1 MTHKLYA
8 SYGVLAHEKQP
19 VYTDGLPASDI
30 YDIVTVDLPAGVYI
44 LHHAAGG
51 TLVDIDGQV
60 YFLNDILS
68 TDDQDQPIL
77 TWFDG
82 RENHVIT
89 LSIIEEG

>member
-8 SYGVLAHEKQP
+8 SYGVLAREKQP

-30 YDIVTVDLPAGVYI
+30 YDLVTVDLPAGVSI

-60 YFLNDILS
+60 YYLNDILS

-82 RENHVIT
+82 IKTHVIPLT
-89 LSIIEEG
+89 IIAE

>member
-19 VYTDGLPASDI
+19 VYTDGLPVSDI

-82 RENHVIT
+82 IKTHVIPLT
-89 LSIIEEG
+89 IIAE

>member
-30 YDIVTVDLPAGVYI
+30 YDLVTVDLPAGVSI

-82 RENHVIT
+82 IKTHVIP
-89 LSIIEEG
+89 LAIVAE

>member
-30 YDIVTVDLPAGVYI
+30 YDLVTVDLPAGVSI
-44 LHHAAGG
+44 HHNAEGE

-82 RENHVIT
+82 LQAHVIPLT
-89 LSIIEEG
+89 IVAE

>member
-19 VYTDGLPASDI
+19 VYTDGLPVSDI
-30 YDIVTVDLPAGVYI
+30 YDIVTVDLPALVSI
-44 LHHAAGG
+44 HHNAAGE

-60 YFLNDILS
+60 YLFDDILS

-82 RENHVIT
+82 IKTHVIPLT
-89 LSIIEEG
+89 IIAE